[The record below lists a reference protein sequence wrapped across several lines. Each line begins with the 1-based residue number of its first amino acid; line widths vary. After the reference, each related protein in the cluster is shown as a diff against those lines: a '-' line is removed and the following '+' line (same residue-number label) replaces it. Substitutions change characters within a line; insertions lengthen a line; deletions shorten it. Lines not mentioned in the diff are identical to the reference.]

1 MLGGMDGV
9 GTAAVEVR
17 WHRGRTNDEALADH
31 TRAATGGDPALAIE
45 VGRLCPQCGS
55 ATHGRP
61 RVAVPGRRTARP
73 VEVSVAR
80 SGPHVLTALADRPV
94 GVDVEHVGDV
104 ARGWDPALVLAPGE
118 RADSAEAQARSWAR
132 KEAVLKARGTGLA
145 VPMTLVVLAEV
156 DSTDLPAPPGY
167 VAALG
172 TDAASGI
179 SPAGRAGPS
188 AAATRRTARPGRRR

>member
-31 TRAATGGDPALAIE
+31 TRAATGGDPAMAIE

-61 RVAVPGRRTARP
+61 WVAVPGGRTARP
-73 VEVSVAR
+73 FEVSVAR

-145 VPMTLVVLAEV
+145 VPMTLVVLAEADWV
-156 DSTDLPAPPGY
+156 DLAAPPGF
-167 VAALG
+167 VAAL
-172 TDAASGI
+172 